1 MAGIIDSLKARR
13 ALGAAMLNPGGH
25 SGSGS
30 GLLIHSSSLQPQT
43 VFRQTKASFS
53 VKRPS
58 MTLLNTSTMS
68 SFSQKAE
75 MKYSSGQSLLHLHP
89 APSSGGTAS
98 VQRAPM
104 PLPVSAGSSVSQ
116 AAGENSSV
124 NLSTPAG
131 SAPAYPPKSERRPVV
146 FDRSDGPSDFEKRL
160 MAAKKQKSDQEA
172 KQRGPDR
179 RRVRTERVEISSGS
193 SNEIQREILDTN
205 NDSLFQ
211 RINRAVRQAAAGKQ
225 SEPEKKVKSE
235 TGDSQAGQV
244 SASADTVRREYDE
257 SGPAIRAEADA
268 GPVIGET
275 VQREILPDTAGM
287 ENRSLPVSGKK
298 VPAAEIQRQ
307 PLKAAEPVIITP
319 GNNAEP
325 AVQRSASVEMIQREP
340 LKAAE
345 LIGKTPEMTE
355 MPSVQE
361 PASVETIQREPLKT
375 AEPIEKTPEMTEK
388 PSVQESAS
396 VEAIQREP
404 LKTAE
409 SVGKTPEKA
418 ETPTIRESASVEMIQ
433 REPLKTAKPIE
444 NNQEKTE
451 TPAMSESSS
460 SETIQREPLKTA
472 KPIENN
478 PDKPAVQE
486 PSSSETVQR
495 EPLKTAKPIREASGK
510 TENPAVSESSPAETI
525 QREPLKTAKPV
536 REASGKTENPAVSES
551 SPAETIQREPLKTAG
566 PVVKTPDMPA
576 VTESSP
582 AETVQREPL
591 KTAEPVVKTP
601 DMPAVTESS
610 PAETVQR
617 ESLKTAKPMEKAS
630 GKTESPAAAESSPA
644 ETIQREPL
652 KTAKPMDNNSGKA
665 SIPEVRK
672 SAFADSIQRES
683 LKTAMPIGKASSD
696 NEAASVTEPSL
707 AETVQREPVKAAEPA
722 VQTHSHSDM
731 PLPGIA
737 EKINT
742 VQRQAAPAKAV
753 SAIPEKQNAP
763 AVPVRRETDQIQKAV
778 REKAPAA
785 PTVER
790 ESDEDLQSMLSRLPK
805 HYEMPKEQIEAI
817 RSGKPYT
824 GNKGLSSSGQEAE
837 VRREF
842 SDSADRFGSK
852 AGAAKQVPGS
862 QAAEAIARD
871 IVQREPEFV
880 LPKKSGSSDRAHD
893 NAGQVVQREID
904 GNIVQPEKTVPGTVK
919 MPGIGNMPNAFF
931 GQNSFKGNSSGP
943 SDNYSRSDGND
954 GLVQREPMTG
964 SEPDTIQREL
974 LDAAGPENDRTAQEN
989 IDEARTPVTAKQLDR
1004 LADKLVPRIKRIMR
1018 AEMERSVFR

>member
-235 TGDSQAGQV
+235 TGGSQAGQV

-268 GPVIGET
+268 EPVIGET

-307 PLKAAEPVIITP
+307 PLKAAEPVKITP
-319 GNNAEP
+319 GNIAEP

-433 REPLKTAKPIE
+433 RESLKTAKPIE

-486 PSSSETVQR
+486 PSSSETIQR

-510 TENPAVSESSPAETI
+510 TENPAVSESSQAETI
-525 QREPLKTAKPV
+525 QREPLKPAKPV

-566 PVVKTPDMPA
+566 
-576 VTESSP
+576 
-582 AETVQREPL
+582 
-591 KTAEPVVKTP
+591 PVVKTP

-904 GNIVQPEKTVPGTVK
+904 GNIGQPEKTVPGTVK

-989 IDEARTPVTAKQLDR
+989 IDEARKPVTAKQLDR